1 MRENNQLGEITVII
15 DCNYICYVN
24 RFSLSQ
30 GLSYRGKNTE
40 IIFGFLRHINELA
53 RKFDTNKFIF
63 CWDSRTSLRKEIYP
77 AYKEN
82 RRVDQTSED
91 KELDQIAYQQFNELK
106 DTVLPRFS
114 FKNIFYKDG
123 YESDDI
129 IASIVK
135 DIPNRYVVVASD
147 NDLFQLLDY
156 CTLYNISTKTL
167 TTKEDFERNHG
178 ISSRKWHL
186 VKAIAGCSSDNV
198 SGAKGVGEKTAIK
211 YLNNEL
217 KTGVK
222 FAVIQ
227 EMYFGDMFNRNIKLV
242 KLPFENTGTFSVNNQ
257 DIFYEKDFMEICEQY
272 GMESFLAPKYFQ
284 SWIKSFNMK

>member
-1 MRENNQLGEITVII
+1 MNEVPITIII
-15 DCNYICYVN
+15 DSQYICYVN
-24 RFSLSQ
+24 KFSLTS
-30 GLSYRGKNTE
+30 GLSYRGKHTE

-53 RKFDTNKFIF
+53 RKFDTNKFLF
-63 CWDSRTSLRKEIYP
+63 CWDSRVSLRKEIYP
-77 AYKEN
+77 EYKAN
-82 RRVDQTSED
+82 RRVNQTPED

-106 DTVLPRFS
+106 DSVLPRFG
-114 FKNIFYKDG
+114 FKNIFYKEG

-135 DIPNRYVVVASD
+135 NSPNRYVVVASD

-167 TTKEDFERNHG
+167 TTKEEFERMHG

-198 SGAKGVGEKTAIK
+198 DGAKGVGEKTAIK

-217 KTGVK
+217 KTGMK
-222 FAVIQ
+222 FNIIQ
-227 EMYFGDMFNRNIKLV
+227 DMYLGEVFQRNMKLV
-242 KLPFENTGTFSVNNQ
+242 KLPFVDTGTFNIEQQEAFNEQ
-257 DIFYEKDFMEICEQY
+257 DFVEICEHY

-284 SWIKSFNMK
+284 SWIKSFNMQ